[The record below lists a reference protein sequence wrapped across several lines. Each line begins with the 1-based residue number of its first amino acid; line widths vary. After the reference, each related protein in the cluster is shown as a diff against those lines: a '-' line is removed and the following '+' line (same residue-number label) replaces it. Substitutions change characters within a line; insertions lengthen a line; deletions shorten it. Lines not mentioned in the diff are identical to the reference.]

1 MGEGQQE
8 EIPCEIP
15 GWAPMAWLVIPAV
28 TIRYDTVCF
37 GMVHIRIVRVCQHST
52 IEAFQ
57 LQRQDCGCLV
67 AWWPGSPVLLRC
79 KAWK

>member
-37 GMVHIRIVRVCQHST
+37 GMVHIRIVRVSVNTRRLKHSSCNGR
-52 IEAFQ
+52 IAVVWWS
-57 LQRQDCGCLV
+57 GGLV
-67 AWWPGSPVLLRC
+67 VW
-79 KAWK
+79 